1 MGTLGNRLGVS
12 HLGDP
17 RGPAQWCQRWTE
29 LGVPQK
35 LPPPDCEAPTLR
47 GPGWGWPQSPDW
59 PLLLRQA
66 GLTPPFLLQRRGHRG
81 SGGWAPPDGQSP
93 LGGES
98 AFALGP
104 RDAGCCCLAPTVT
117 GTAEDPGMAP
127 RPSLCGPQEARLLVA
142 HTGGGT
148 RRESRGAA
156 SGLPGGAGLR
166 PLAALGSDAPSAR
179 ADSRNSLRCLLC
191 LLCDPR
197 PGTNTQT
204 LTTVNLGFQGP
215 RPGGSG
221 QRWPG
226 RGCRVPDKTE
236 QSAGGCGEGQPR
248 PAARPA
254 GGCVDRP
261 SAL

>member
-1 MGTLGNRLGVS
+1 
-12 HLGDP
+12 
-17 RGPAQWCQRWTE
+17 
-29 LGVPQK
+29 
-35 LPPPDCEAPTLR
+35 
-47 GPGWGWPQSPDW
+47 
-59 PLLLRQA
+59 
-66 GLTPPFLLQRRGHRG
+66 
-81 SGGWAPPDGQSP
+81 
-93 LGGES
+93 
-98 AFALGP
+98 
-104 RDAGCCCLAPTVT
+104 
-117 GTAEDPGMAP
+117 MAP

-142 HTGGGT
+142 HAGGGT

-156 SGLPGGAGLR
+156 SGLPGSAGLW

-204 LTTVNLGFQGP
+204 LTAVNLGFQGP

-261 SAL
+261 SGALTPSRTHPGPRLERQPPARRWLAWRGMRLVYLSLLSGHLTQMPPRGPVA